1 MKEYKNQC
9 YRDSVI
15 QFAGFALVFLT
26 ALWDIRLYQ
35 ISDKV
40 YNIVFATI
48 NFMLAARLLM
58 NCFNELMEIWRMN
71 RVINNIIPRIIE
83 ETKDDKLKE
92 LKKKL
97 ENTDTMQDYVEVF
110 DLVVKR
116 TDEIKDKIRR
126 T

>member
-1 MKEYKNQC
+1 M
-9 YRDSVI
+9 S
-15 QFAGFALVFLT
+15 
-26 ALWDIRLYQ
+26 
-35 ISDKV
+35 
-40 YNIVFATI
+40 
-48 NFMLAARLLM
+48 
-58 NCFNELMEIWRMN
+58 CFNELMEIWRMN
-71 RVINNIIPRIIE
+71 RIINNIIPRIIE